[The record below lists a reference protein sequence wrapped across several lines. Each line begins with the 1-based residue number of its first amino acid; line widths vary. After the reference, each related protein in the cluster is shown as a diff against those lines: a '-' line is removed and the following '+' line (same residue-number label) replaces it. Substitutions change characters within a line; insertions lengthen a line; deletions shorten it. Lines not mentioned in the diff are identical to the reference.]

1 MPRPVPPEG
10 RWVERH
16 RLVSFYA
23 SDELREWLDQE
34 VRSTGKS
41 KTQIIVQALEHQ
53 RALGENRR
61 RRSRR

>member
-34 VRSTGKS
+34 VRRTGKS
-41 KTQIIVQALEHQ
+41 KTQIIVQALERQ
-53 RALGENRR
+53 RLASIVNRR
-61 RRSRR
+61 R